1 MRYSRLAGAV
11 ATGILVLVGV
21 LSARPLP
28 VQRSVI
34 DGAWD
39 YAMPGL
45 RGRSIWQDG
54 HYVFFLTQMDS
65 VSDAVAA
72 SEAGQAKLYRALSLQ
87 SGTFTVS
94 DTIVTVHPQ
103 FEKDA
108 RQPASPSWRWSFSI
122 KGDTITYRYPLDAQG
137 RAANSG
143 RGVRVRS
150 GS

>member
-1 MRYSRLAGAV
+1 MRYNRFAV
-11 ATGILVLVGV
+11 AGVSGTLALAGV
-21 LSARPLP
+21 LSARPLS
-28 VQRSVI
+28 VQRTAI

-39 YAMPGL
+39 YATPGL

-72 SEAGQAKLYRALSLQ
+72 SEPGQAKLYRALSLQ
-87 SGTFTVS
+87 SGTFRVS
-94 DTIVTVHPQ
+94 DTIVTVQPQ

-108 RQPASPSWRWSFSI
+108 RQPASQSWRWSFSI
-122 KGDTITYRYPLDAQG
+122 KGDTITYHYPLDAQG
-137 RAANSG
+137 RAATSG
-143 RGVRVRS
+143 RAVRVRS

>member
-1 MRYSRLAGAV
+1 MRHTRFAV
-11 ATGILVLVGV
+11 AVISGTIVLASV
-21 LSARPLP
+21 LSARPLS
-28 VQRSVI
+28 VQRSAI

-39 YAMPGL
+39 YATPGL

-65 VSDAVAA
+65 VSDAIAA

-108 RQPASPSWRWSFSI
+108 RQPASQSWRWSFSM
-122 KGDTITYRYPLDAQG
+122 KGDTITYHYPLDAQG
-137 RAANSG
+137 RGANSG

-150 GS
+150 GT